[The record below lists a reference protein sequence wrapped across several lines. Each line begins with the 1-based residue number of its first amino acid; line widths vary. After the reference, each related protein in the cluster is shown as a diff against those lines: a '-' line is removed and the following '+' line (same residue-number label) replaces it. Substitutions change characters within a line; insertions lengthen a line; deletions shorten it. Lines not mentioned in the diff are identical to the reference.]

1 MAEHD
6 ELPELNQKWFDKRFS
21 AIRGPNVRQAEV
33 ELRCLIRE
41 VHVALRFREVK
52 AEARRRT
59 DAQRGVSAPSSKAR
73 LAAVEQS

>member
-52 AEARRRT
+52 AAARRRS
-59 DAQRGVSAPSSKAR
+59 DAQREATVSSAKP
-73 LAAVEQS
+73 AAVAVPS